1 MRYLSEFDVSECG
14 DHSLDAGA
22 DRRSWLDNSGVRP
35 ICWKEAAAEESKQL
49 FLAKGSSFGEFDRKS
64 KTNSSLS
71 GVLVLEGSGS
81 RGQFGEMIERDF
93 VSPKFSLPQEKG
105 KGARLYFGCPSAG
118 SDAS

>member
-1 MRYLSEFDVSECG
+1 MRGLI
-14 DHSLDAGA
+14 
-22 DRRSWLDNSGVRP
+22 GVRGLTTVESALFAGRKRPLRRANNFSSPKDPPLGSLIEKARP
-35 ICWKEAAAEESKQL
+35 ILRSP
-49 FLAKGSSFGEFDRKS
+49 
-64 KTNSSLS
+64 

>member
-1 MRYLSEFDVSECG
+1 MMYLSEFDVSEGG

-49 FLAKGSSFGEFDRKS
+49 FLAKGSSFGKFDRKS

-71 GVLVLEGSGS
+71 WGPGVGRKRLPRPI
-81 RGQFGEMIERDF
+81 RGNDR
-93 VSPKFSLPQEKG
+93 
-105 KGARLYFGCPSAG
+105 A
-118 SDAS
+118 